1 MIMREMQWCRE
12 GEKKSKKSRDAVT
25 NTPVF
30 FLGKSARRVNW
41 SFFCPFL
48 GVPFLTR
55 REANNFASSSSARA
69 ISGKTRYVPKS
80 DLQSLAS
87 SSPPLSRPEKGG

>member
-1 MIMREMQWCRE
+1 MNMREMQWCR

-25 NTPVF
+25 VWGAF
-30 FLGKSARRVNW
+30 FWEKAQGALSRV
-41 SFFCPFL
+41 FCPFL

-69 ISGKTRYVPKS
+69 ISGKTRYVPKVIYR
-80 DLQSLAS
+80 A
-87 SSPPLSRPEKGG
+87 